1 MTRYLQRSI
10 LALSALV
17 LAGCSQM
24 TPLTPEVS
32 FRGVSLRGVGLQG
45 AVLDVEFGI
54 KNPNTFKLDVQ
65 RLQYQLFA
73 DTLLVGGGQPD
84 NPLSV
89 APRDS
94 ATIKLPISVAYSGIG
109 GVIMQLVNRGMVDY
123 RVKGQV
129 TFGTPIGAMTRDFD
143 QKGSFTATA
152 MR

>member
-1 MTRYLQRSI
+1 MTGQFKRGL
-10 LALSALV
+10 LAIGVLA
-17 LAGCSQM
+17 LAGCAQM
-24 TPLTPEVS
+24 NPLTPEVS
-32 FRGVSLRGVGLQG
+32 FRGVSLRSVGLQG
-45 AVLDVEFGI
+45 AVLDVAFGI

-89 APRDS
+89 AAKDS
-94 ATIKLPISVAYSGIG
+94 ATIKLPISVAYSGLG